1 MMKMIEAKR
10 DKLMHPFH
18 LAFPVSD
25 LEATR
30 QFYIEKLGC
39 PAGRESAGEWLD
51 FDLFGHQMSA
61 HLRTG
66 QHKMGAALGVVDG
79 DAVPIPHF
87 GVVLDVA
94 TFDGLAAKLAA
105 DRSIDWIMQPKRR
118 MVGEPGEQA
127 TMFLRDPSGNA
138 IEFKAFADPTA
149 LFAS

>member
-1 MMKMIEAKR
+1 
-10 DKLMHPFH
+10 MHPFH
-18 LAFPVSD
+18 LAFAVTD

-30 QFYIEKLGC
+30 AFYIGKLGC
-39 PAGRESAGEWLD
+39 TAGRESAGAWLD

-61 HLRTG
+61 HLRESPASD
-66 QHKMGAALGVVDG
+66 AAQAGVVDG

-87 GVVLDVA
+87 GVVLDPA
-94 TFDGLAAKLAA
+94 TFDALAEKLAA
-105 DRSIDWIMQPKRR
+105 DESTDWILRPKRR

-138 IEFKAFADPTA
+138 LEFKSFADRAA